1 MRVYVSGPMSGYP
14 DLNFE
19 AFEQA
24 EDLLNSLGF
33 TAINPFTI
41 GEEDTTIEEV
51 TPKIR
56 AQYLRADIAV
66 LSECDGIVLIEGW
79 RRSIGANIELHV
91 AQLLDLAVFEMDSTE
106 IMPRLL
112 RVKANQQ
119 LITQHLNDLR
129 EANHAIT

>member
-1 MRVYVSGPMSGYP
+1 MKAYISGPMSGYP

-19 AFEQA
+19 AFAAA
-24 EDLLNSLGF
+24 EDLLGSLGMEP
-33 TAINPFTI
+33 INPFTI
-41 GEEDTTIEEV
+41 GEEDTTVEEV
-51 TPKIR
+51 TPKMR
-56 AQYLRADIAV
+56 AQYLRLDVQALAT
-66 LSECDGIVLIEGW
+66 CDAIVMIEGW

-91 AQLLDLAVFEMDSTE
+91 AQMLDLEVFEMDSTE

-129 EANHAIT
+129 EANHAIN